1 MDTHAMGIVNDAA
14 RAMGAPHDAAA
25 TLEEIVI
32 QARRCLPEFEH
43 VSVSR
48 MCPEGTLQTLAAT
61 TDLARALDAAQSEAR
76 EGPCVDA
83 GEHDETVVVRHAAE
97 EQRWP
102 AYLGKA
108 LPAGLRSQLGVRL
121 ATDGQ
126 GLICLNLHSTTH
138 DDIDD
143 GAIGVAEHFAVHA
156 GLALGRARQ
165 EDHLRTA
172 IGTRTVIGT
181 AIGILMERIGLDRQQ
196 AFDHLVAE
204 SSRLNRKLREVAADL
219 VSETEG
225 RDLERAAG
233 DWSYVGE

>member
-1 MDTHAMGIVNDAA
+1 VVEDALSVVKDAA
-14 RAMGAPHDAAA
+14 RALGTPQDAAA
-25 TLEEIVI
+25 TLEEIVV

-48 MCPEGTLQTLAAT
+48 ICPERTLQTLAAT

-76 EGPCVDA
+76 EGPCVEA
-83 GEHDETVVVRHAAE
+83 GEHDETVVVRHARE

-108 LPAGLRSQLGVRL
+108 VPSGLRSQLGVRL
-121 ATDGQ
+121 ATDRQ

-172 IGTRTVIGT
+172 IGTRTTIGT
-181 AIGILMERIGLDRQQ
+181 AIGVLMERIGLTQQQ
-196 AFDHLVAE
+196 AFDHLVRE
-204 SSRLNRKLREVAADL
+204 SSRQNRKLRLVAADI
-219 VSETEG
+219 VSETE
-225 RDLERAAG
+225 RRSLERASE
-233 DWSYVGE
+233 DWTSDDV

>member
-76 EGPCVDA
+76 EGPCVEA
-83 GEHDETVVVRHAAE
+83 GEHDETVVVRHAAD

-102 AYLGKA
+102 AYLEKA

-225 RDLERAAG
+225 RDLERVAG

>member
-1 MDTHAMGIVNDAA
+1 MDANALSVVKDAA
-14 RAMGAPHDAAA
+14 RAMVTPQDPTA

-48 MCPEGTLQTLAAT
+48 ICPEGTLQTLAAT
-61 TDLARALDAAQSEAR
+61 TDLARALDAAQSEAC
-76 EGPCVDA
+76 EGPCLEA
-83 GEHDETVVVRHAAE
+83 GEHDETVVVRQARD

-102 AYLGKA
+102 VYLGKA
-108 LPAGLRSQLGVRL
+108 VPSGLRSQLGVRL
-121 ATDGQ
+121 ATDHQ
-126 GLICLNLHSTTH
+126 GRICLNLHSTTH

-143 GAIGVAEHFAVHA
+143 GAIGVAEHFALHA

-181 AIGILMERIGLDRQQ
+181 AIGILMERVGLDQQQ
-196 AFDHLVAE
+196 AFDYLVRE
-204 SSRLNRKLREVAADL
+204 SSRQNRKLRLVAADI
-219 VSETEG
+219 VSETERRSVE
-225 RDLERAAG
+225 RDVE
-233 DWSYVGE
+233 DWSSADG

>member
-1 MDTHAMGIVNDAA
+1 VDTKALRVVKEAA
-14 RAMGAPHDAAA
+14 RAMGSPQDPAA
-25 TLEEIVI
+25 TLEEIVV

-48 MCPEGTLQTLAAT
+48 ICPEGTLQTLAAT
-61 TDLARALDAAQSEAR
+61 TDLARVLDAAQAEAR
-76 EGPCVDA
+76 EGPCVEA
-83 GEHDETVVVRHAAE
+83 GEHDETVVVRHARE

-102 AYLGKA
+102 GYLGQA
-108 LPAGLRSQLGVRL
+108 VPAGLRSQLGVRL

-156 GLALGRARQ
+156 GLALGRAKQ

-172 IGTRTVIGT
+172 IGTRTIIGT
-181 AIGILMERIGLDRQQ
+181 AIGILMERVGLNRQE
-196 AFDHLVAE
+196 AFDYLVRE
-204 SSRLNRKLREVAADL
+204 SSRQNRKLRLVADDI
-219 VSETEG
+219 VSETEHRS
-225 RDLERAAG
+225 RDRASG
-233 DWSYVGE
+233 DWGVADE